1 MMATFHQV
9 MTKGQS
15 CDPALCDLATCIL
28 HWDSTHDISIY
39 RRNMNDG
46 ILTCGT
52 THRSFSWGFP
62 MSTSAD
68 GTAGTQHWL
77 GWVGWLGNLRQHFNE
92 FQRIDI
98 VGVQFCNVSGD
109 QKI

>member
-1 MMATFHQV
+1 
-9 MTKGQS
+9 
-15 CDPALCDLATCIL
+15 
-28 HWDSTHDISIY
+28 
-39 RRNMNDG
+39 
-46 ILTCGT
+46 
-52 THRSFSWGFP
+52 